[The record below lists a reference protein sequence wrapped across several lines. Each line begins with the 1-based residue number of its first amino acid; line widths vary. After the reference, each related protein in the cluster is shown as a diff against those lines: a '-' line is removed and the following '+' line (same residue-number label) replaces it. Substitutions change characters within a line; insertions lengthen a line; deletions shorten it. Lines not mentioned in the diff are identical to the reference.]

1 MVPASLLVAAPRL
14 AALGLVASFPGL
26 ALLASG
32 PARAAEQLEVRLDQ
46 LRLPLDLRDLEQW
59 SREPE
64 RPPGDLAVWVDL
76 IEPSSRRDLLRL
88 LRAPLVRDRSLGQQL
103 LQSWAG
109 QRVLDE
115 VGDLI
120 DAGQPGKTGPLLL
133 GAMQRLLE
141 RQSHVT
147 TIELLR
153 AVPVQQ
159 LSLDLDGLL
168 ELAAGWR
175 HQIQRQRRGL
185 GALRRLELPERGPLL
200 PLTDGA
206 DLRPDPAPSRP
217 RGRAKGAPALAP
229 RSIELT
235 VAHRPAP
242 LRLQLWQPRRLAT
255 PPGPWVLLMPGLGGS
270 PAQLEWLA
278 GALAQRGWPVL
289 VLDHPDSGEA
299 ALRDL
304 LDGRGAPPGAE
315 TLPDRLRD
323 IQAVVA
329 AEHDGRLPPLGE
341 SVVLMGHSLGGLAT
355 LLAAGLR
362 PEPGLARRCE
372 RALDGIP
379 LTNLSR
385 LLQCQLTQ
393 VALPP
398 PSPLDEPLAG
408 VVSFNGFG
416 SLLWPHRGLGR
427 LGVPA
432 LLVGG
437 SLDLVTPP
445 LSEQLELFLPAAR
458 PMDRLA
464 LVEGGSHFSPV
475 RIRGGDQALFRL
487 GDGLV
492 GLQPE
497 RVQAL
502 LLSLSSEFLQGL
514 PQGRAIPVQRRQL
527 DGVTA
532 YVLDREA
539 ARRWWD
545 GVRP

>member
-1 MVPASLLVAAPRL
+1 
-14 AALGLVASFPGL
+14 
-26 ALLASG
+26 
-32 PARAAEQLEVRLDQ
+32 
-46 LRLPLDLRDLEQW
+46 
-59 SREPE
+59 
-64 RPPGDLAVWVDL
+64 
-76 IEPSSRRDLLRL
+76 
-88 LRAPLVRDRSLGQQL
+88 
-103 LQSWAG
+103 
-109 QRVLDE
+109 
-115 VGDLI
+115 
-120 DAGQPGKTGPLLL
+120 
-133 GAMQRLLE
+133 
-141 RQSHVT
+141 
-147 TIELLR
+147 
-153 AVPVQQ
+153 
-159 LSLDLDGLL
+159 
-168 ELAAGWR
+168 
-175 HQIQRQRRGL
+175 
-185 GALRRLELPERGPLL
+185 
-200 PLTDGA
+200 
-206 DLRPDPAPSRP
+206 
-217 RGRAKGAPALAP
+217 
-229 RSIELT
+229 
-235 VAHRPAP
+235 
-242 LRLQLWQPRRLAT
+242 
-255 PPGPWVLLMPGLGGS
+255 
-270 PAQLEWLA
+270 
-278 GALAQRGWPVL
+278 VL
-289 VLDHPDSGEA
+289 VLDHPDSGEE

-304 LDGRGAPPGAE
+304 LDGRGSPPGAE

-323 IQAVVA
+323 TQAVVA
-329 AEHDGRLPPLGE
+329 AEHDGRLPPLGD
-341 SVVLMGHSLGGLAT
+341 SVVLIGHSLGGLTT

-398 PSPLDEPLAG
+398 PTPLGEPLAG

-416 SLLWPHRGLGR
+416 SLLWPNRGLGR

-514 PQGRAIPVQRRQL
+514 PQGRPIPVQRRQL

-532 YVLDREA
+532 YVLDRGA

-545 GVRP
+545 GVR